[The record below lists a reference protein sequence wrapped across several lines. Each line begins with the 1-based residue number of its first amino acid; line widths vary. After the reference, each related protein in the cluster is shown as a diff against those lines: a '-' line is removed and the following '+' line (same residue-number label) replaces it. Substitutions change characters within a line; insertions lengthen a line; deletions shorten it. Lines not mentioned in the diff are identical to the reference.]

1 MLDLEKLGI
10 FGNLATSNFLRQ
22 KSCIILS
29 SGRETVGFDIKAD
42 RVISLLAVYF
52 PMLILGNSRMLLTSR
67 DNQLLGKLII
77 FEKLLAFWT
86 LMEWIEKTL
95 HIKAASKWVS
105 FCPKYL
111 VKECL
116 PSSFQNTKNGRYYPK
131 FELVLIFK
139 IIFKDVNL
147 VFT

>member
-1 MLDLEKLGI
+1 MLDLGKLHI
-10 FGNLATSNFLRQ
+10 SRKLAMSTFQ
-22 KSCIILS
+22 WHKSCIILS
-29 SGRETVGFDIKAD
+29 SNCETACFEIRATEE
-42 RVISLLAVYF
+42 ISLLVICF
-52 PMLILGNSRMLLTSR
+52 LVLILGDSSMLLMR
-67 DNQLLGKLII
+67 RKNLLLGKLII
-77 FEKLLAFWT
+77 FEKLPAFWK

-95 HIKAASKWVS
+95 HTKAASKWVS
-105 FCPKYL
+105 LCPKYL